1 MDKGYPLLE
10 VQNLVTRFATEQ
22 GTVTAID
29 GVSFAINQGETVGL
43 VGESGCGKSVTSLS
57 ILRLFDTHSGTTL
70 DGKILF
76 EQQNLLDLS
85 MDEIQEIRGNQISM
99 IFQDPMTSLNPV
111 FTIGD
116 QISESII
123 LHQKV
128 GRKEAMEKAI
138 HMLQVVGIPSPEKRA
153 MEYPHQLSGGMR
165 QRVMIAMGLA
175 CQPKLL
181 IADEPTTALDVTIQ
195 AQILDLM
202 LALQKQLNMG
212 IILITHDLG
221 VVAEVCSRVM
231 VMYLGQIVE
240 ECPVETLFARPKHP
254 YTVGLIKSIPTL
266 DGNRDEPLH
275 IIDGVVPSLF
285 QIPQGCRF
293 APRCPH
299 ADWKCRQQ
307 FPALE
312 SVDVNHKVRCWH
324 HEKIEMGVTRIAY
337 ACSGDIGAV
346 S

>member
-1 MDKGYPLLE
+1 MNKSYPLLE

-29 GVSFAINQGETVGL
+29 GVSFSINQGETVGL

-57 ILRLFDTHSGTTL
+57 ILRLFDSHSGTTL
-70 DGKILF
+70 QGKILF
-76 EQQNLLDLS
+76 EQKDLLSLGTA
-85 MDEIQEIRGNQISM
+85 EIQEIRGNQISM

-111 FTIGD
+111 YTIGD
-116 QISESII
+116 QIAETIM
-123 LHQKV
+123 LHQKT
-128 GRKEAMEKAI
+128 GRAAAMEKAI
-138 HMLQVVGIPSPEKRA
+138 QMLQLVGIPSPEKRVN
-153 MEYPHQLSGGMR
+153 EYPHQLSGGMR

-202 LALQKQLNMG
+202 LDLQKQLNMG

-221 VVAEVCSRVM
+221 VVAEVCDRVM

-240 ECPVETLFARPKHP
+240 ECSVKTLFSAPKHP
-254 YTVGLIKSIPTL
+254 YTVGLIQSIPML
-266 DGNRDEPLH
+266 DGNRGEPLYM
-275 IIDGVVPSLF
+275 IEGAVPSLH
-285 QIPQGCRF
+285 QVPAGCRF
-293 APRCPH
+293 APRCPY
-299 ADWKCRQQ
+299 ADAKCTQQ
-307 FPALE
+307 YPSLE
-312 SVDVNHKVRCWH
+312 TIDNEHKVRCWH
-324 HEKIEMGVTRIAY
+324 YGKIGMEEKTDECERGENR
-337 ACSGDIGAV
+337 AV